1 MEKTK
6 DVFDDM
12 RKKIS
17 EPDNRARETKL
28 ALVAWCSRDTVI
40 VLLGT
45 GRQPD
50 FYTSAREYLYRL
62 RDKFPGKLMSRQRIS
77 RPETPEDEKKEKIIL
92 NVSSTWASSCSEPW
106 AEQI

>member
-17 EPDNRARETKL
+17 ELDNRARETKL
-28 ALVAWCSRDTVI
+28 ALVAWCSLI

-62 RDKFPGKLMSRQRIS
+62 RDKFPVKLMSRQRIS

-92 NVSSTWASSCSEPW
+92 NVSSSWASSCSELW